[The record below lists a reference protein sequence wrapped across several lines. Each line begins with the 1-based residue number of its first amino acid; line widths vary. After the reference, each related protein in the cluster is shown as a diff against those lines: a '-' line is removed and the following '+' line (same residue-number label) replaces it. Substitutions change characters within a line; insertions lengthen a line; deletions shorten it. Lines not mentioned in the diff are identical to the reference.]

1 MNNSQSTH
9 QTQKRNPITWVPTA
23 YFAMGLSFVVLNM
36 VTVLM
41 FKGLEVEDK
50 LITFWTSLILL
61 PWTLKPLWSPFLELF
76 KTKKFFVIAT
86 QLITG
91 ITFGLV
97 AFALNLPHFFSIT
110 IALLA
115 IVAFSGATHDIAC
128 DGVYMGELSNAD
140 QSKYIGWQGAFYNI
154 AKIVATGGLVYLAG
168 ILIEKSTSQGSSLY
182 DANQHAWMIIMAILS
197 AVMVLLGIYLSLCF
211 RQEESGPQLRY
222 IGRESR
228 SW

>member
-23 YFAMGLSFVVLNM
+23 YFAMGLPFVVLNM

-154 AKIVATGGLVYLAG
+154 AKIVATGGVVYLAG
-168 ILIEKSTSQGSSLY
+168 ILIEKSTSQGNSLY
-182 DANQHAWMIIMAILS
+182 DANQHAWIIIMAILS
-197 AVMVLLGIYLSLCF
+197 AVMVIRYLSYLYASV
-211 RQEESGPQLRY
+211 RRKT
-222 IGRESR
+222 GRS
-228 SW
+228 

>member
-23 YFAMGLSFVVLNM
+23 YFAIGLPFVVLNM

-154 AKIVATGGLVYLAG
+154 AKIVATGGVVYLAG
-168 ILIEKSTSQGSSLY
+168 ILIEKSTSQGNSLY

-197 AVMVLLGIYLSLCF
+197 AVMVIRYLSYLYASV
-211 RQEESGPQLRY
+211 RRKT
-222 IGRESR
+222 GRS
-228 SW
+228 